1 MTWILVFYVSSGF
14 GTASTGG
21 PAVID
26 KFSSGAACVIAGE
39 ELKKELGGK
48 LDWFKCVRLDKS

>member
-1 MTWILVFYVSSGF
+1 MWTLIFYVSVGF

-26 KFSSGAACVIAGE
+26 NFASLEKCELAGYAV
-39 ELKKELGGK
+39 KQDIKQ
-48 LDWFKCVRLDKS
+48 LDWFKCVKTK